1 MKKIFLLAAILLS
14 TQAQA
19 ARLQCDLEDTN
30 PKNQAHYIFTL
41 EVTEKL
47 AKVVEGR
54 SGVIPFDVSEGWPI
68 VSNHEAGILAVNNG
82 PLPKLDP
89 NRYGADLN
97 LNRHSLRL
105 SVYSRIADVERFYK
119 GQCYESD
126 PKF

>member
-19 ARLQCDLEDTN
+19 VRLQCDLEDTN
-30 PKNQAHYIFTL
+30 PKNQSHTAFTL
-41 EVTEKL
+41 EL
-47 AKVVEGR
+47 ADQRARVVAGHSR
-54 SGVIPFDVSEGWPI
+54 IISLDTNSRGYAITLVS
-68 VSNHEAGILAVNNG
+68 EAGIVAEDDG
-82 PLPKLDP
+82 PLTDSE
-89 NRYGADLN
+89 RYGGDLT

-105 SVYSRIADVERFYK
+105 SVYSRIADTERFYK